1 MADNKQETSTDD
13 VPGPKAIFR
22 IPRTAYFAIWFLIF
36 CMTPIALG
44 EIHWLAVIYLIPI
57 VLLVFVRRTQT
68 VADAEGIKVRTM
80 FGHRELPW
88 SALKG
93 LALTKK
99 SKVLAV
105 LADDTRI
112 PLPTVRTRHLPVLSV
127 VSAGRLEDPS
137 GLTTEP
143 APESARTTADPRASL
158 AE

>member
-1 MADNKQETSTDD
+1 MADDKQATSTDD
-13 VPGPKAIFR
+13 APGPKAIFR
-22 IPRTAYFAIWFLIF
+22 IPRTAYFAIGFLIF

-44 EIHWLAVIYLIPI
+44 EIHWLAVLYLIPI
-57 VLLVFVRRTQT
+57 AMLVFVRRTKT
-68 VADAEGIKVRTM
+68 VADAEGLKVHTM

-99 SKVLAV
+99 SQVLAV
-105 LADDTRI
+105 LADDTRV

-127 VSAGRLEDPS
+127 VSAGRLDDPS
-137 GLTTEP
+137 GVTTEP
-143 APESARTTADPRASL
+143 AQPSAGPQASL